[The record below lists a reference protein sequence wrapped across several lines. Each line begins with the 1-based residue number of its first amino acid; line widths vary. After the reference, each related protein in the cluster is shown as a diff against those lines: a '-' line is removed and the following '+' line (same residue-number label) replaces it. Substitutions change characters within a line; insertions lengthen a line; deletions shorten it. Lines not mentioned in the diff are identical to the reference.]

1 MKVLVNDVTTLTID
15 NPDIKVREGK
25 LYNTKTQLFEG
36 VQGDT
41 VWFLVD
47 RGGWYVSTRGIV
59 DGYTDYQSRGSVGLS
74 LFCYHF
80 CVKSQNGQQCDVDV
94 PICHCDVSNILA
106 ANIMPQIP
114 YLRRSPAS
122 SCPGRRPSSAPC

>member
-59 DGYTDYQSRGSVGLS
+59 DGYTDYRTVKLVGKEEPYTAYSEFKRIEHLS
-74 LFCYHF
+74 T
-80 CVKSQNGQQCDVDV
+80 VKVVD
-94 PICHCDVSNILA
+94 DEDELLA
-106 ANIMPQIP
+106 ATMA
-114 YLRRSPAS
+114 L
-122 SCPGRRPSSAPC
+122 